1 MSLLSRLGVSLLVA
15 VTAATLTALMM
26 TGTWFNF
33 RLLIGFFFATAATA
47 ILVGTPVPAA
57 RPGAASSANRSPA
70 SGSVSGS
77 GRVEGDVKWFN
88 AAKGFGFIRQDN
100 GEEIFV
106 HFRSIRG
113 GDRRGLRDGQRV
125 SFVVAQSDKGPQ
137 AEDVEA
143 LA

>member
-1 MSLLSRLGVSLLVA
+1 MSLLSRLGISLLVA
-15 VTAATLTALMM
+15 IIAATLTTLMM

-47 ILVGTPVPAA
+47 ILVGTPSAPVA
-57 RPGAASSANRSPA
+57 RGQQAGTTSTTSPV
-70 SGSVSGS
+70 GNQD
-77 GRVEGDVKWFN
+77 RVEGEVKWFN
-88 AAKGFGFIRQDN
+88 TAKGFGFIRQDS

-113 GDRRGLRDGQRV
+113 SGRRGLRDGQRV
-125 SFVVAQSDKGPQ
+125 TFVVAQSDKGPQ

>member
-47 ILVGTPVPAA
+47 ILVGTPVPAG
-57 RPGAASSANRSPA
+57 RTGVSTGGHSDSTTGAIDT
-70 SGSVSGS
+70 GD
-77 GRVEGDVKWFN
+77 RVEGDVKWFN

-113 GDRRGLRDGQRV
+113 SGRRGLRDGQRV